1 MEPRVHDAL
10 KRWADAEFRSLN
22 GQVEYLLRQLLVEQ
36 GRLQEGELDV
46 EPQRPGR
53 PSKPEQSQSPDNP
66 PQLDPPDNPLPIE

>member
-1 MEPRVHDAL
+1 MEPRVHAAL

-22 GQVEYLLRQLLVEQ
+22 GQVEFLLRQLLVEQ

-53 PSKPEQSQSPDNP
+53 PPLPEQQPPPPPPPSPP
-66 PQLDPPDNPLPIE
+66 PPPD